1 MKQCKTSYL
10 AKSFSLSVLLETE
23 SREVHTTS
31 EDLGLCQNAH
41 TSNTV
46 NFHLHVR
53 VTVRVAEVGEMRAPS
68 GVLCVAFDND
78 GILIKSIRESKC
90 SLRLLPAVQI
100 VRLFAS

>member
-1 MKQCKTSYL
+1 MQCKLSYL
-10 AKSFSLSVLLETE
+10 AKPFGLGVLLETE
-23 SREVHTTS
+23 SSEVHATS

-46 NFHLHVR
+46 NLHLHIR

-68 GVLCVAFDND
+68 GVLCVTLDNNS
-78 GILIKSIRESKC
+78 ILIESIRESKC